1 MTASATTAQAG
12 SAAAVLPPSMRARLF
27 GLGSV
32 FGKTLRDSRRTAIV
46 LGALFTMIFL
56 FTAAQVAQQ
65 FDTAASRLAFAAQL
79 QGLPPVFQGMLGEP
93 ISIERLG
100 GFMSWRLLN
109 FVPVMLGIWSVIA
122 LSGTLAGE
130 LGRGSMDMLASA
142 PISRARLAVQKLAG
156 YLAALG
162 ITILIITLG
171 MIVAF
176 AAFAKLPGDEV
187 AIDAIAAH
195 AVWLYVTI
203 LVPGA
208 IAFALAPVMGRNG
221 ALGVGAVVLFGSY
234 VINGFATSVSA
245 FEQLQGISYFALTAD
260 HRPIAGRYDWSA
272 VGLVALVVTAL
283 LAAGV
288 LSFARRDLLVPSGGR
303 LRLPTIGLWL
313 REPFTRALGERLPGA
328 IVWGLGLGL
337 FGMIIA
343 TSADQF
349 VKSLASIPQ
358 VLAMIKQIFPNEDIL
373 STGGFMQL
381 AFFSEAI
388 IVIGLAAGGF
398 VGGWASD
405 ETERRLELV
414 LGAPVS
420 RVRWAVRSGAAV
432 MVAIAAMTVVMAAGV
447 AIGAATQA
455 GNPADLLPGMAV
467 LGLYGMAL
475 AGIGLAVG
483 GLVRPSLAAP
493 VTIVLGLAFYLLD
506 LIGSILD
513 LPDFI
518 VDLALNRHLGRPIL
532 GSYDEVGM
540 AVCAALAVGGVLVC
554 AWGMRRRDIGR

>member
-1 MTASATTAQAG
+1 MT
-12 SAAAVLPPSMRARLF
+12 SAAAAAPAVNLDAPTMRARLF

-46 LGALFTMIFL
+46 LGVVFTMIFL
-56 FTAAQVAQQ
+56 ATAAQIAQQ
-65 FDTAASRLAFAAQL
+65 FDTVAARLAFATQL

-93 ISIERLG
+93 INIERLG

-109 FVPVMLGIWSVIA
+109 FVPVMLGIWAVIA

-142 PISRARLAVQKLAG
+142 PVTRARLAVQKLAG

-162 ITILIITLG
+162 ITILIVTLG
-171 MIVAF
+171 MTVSF

-187 AIDAIAAH
+187 GFDAIAAH

-208 IAFALAPVMGRNG
+208 IAFALAPVMGRSG

-234 VINGFATSVSA
+234 VINGFASSVSA
-245 FEQLQGISYFALTAD
+245 FEQLQGISYFVLTAD

-272 VGLVALVVTAL
+272 VGAMALVVSAL

-288 LSFARRDLLVPSGGR
+288 LAFSRRDLLVPSGGR
-303 LRLPTIGLWL
+303 LRIPSIDLWL
-313 REPFTRALGERLPGA
+313 REPFTRAFGERLPAA
-328 IVWGLGLGL
+328 IVWGLGLGF
-337 FGMIIA
+337 FGLVIA

-405 ETERRLELV
+405 EGERRLELV

-420 RVRWAVRSGAAV
+420 RARWAIRSAAAV
-432 MVAIAAMTVVMAAGV
+432 MVAIAVMTLVMAIGV

-532 GSYDEVGM
+532 GSYDEVGI
-540 AVCAALAVGGVLVC
+540 AACVALAVGGVILC